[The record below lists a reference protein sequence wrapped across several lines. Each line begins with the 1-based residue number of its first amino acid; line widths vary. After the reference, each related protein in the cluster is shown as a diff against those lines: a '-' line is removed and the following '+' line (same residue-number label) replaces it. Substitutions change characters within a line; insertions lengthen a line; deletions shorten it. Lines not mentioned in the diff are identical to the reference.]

1 MKQLI
6 LAMSQKSYSSDILVW
21 GLFIAAVLAFVALLF
36 WQRRKGRELRSELE
50 QLARMKEN
58 DIEAE
63 FVLRAMKLTTWHLDP
78 KTMTMTFDSDFRDKS
93 EWAASYTDG
102 ESPKQLARQLHP
114 HDAER
119 VFKALT
125 DLCEGRSEDYRV
137 EYRVL
142 IPNTNR
148 FYWEESF
155 ATVVERDVDGKPCSI
170 VGTTQRIDDRK
181 RMEEALISARNRA
194 EESDRLKS
202 AFIAN
207 MSHEIRTPLN
217 AIVGFTSILPDIT
230 SPEERQGL
238 IDLIQDNTQNLL
250 TIIDDVVNI
259 SKIESGQEETVMSN
273 FELNMMLAEQTER
286 YRQYLKPGVNM
297 STHFACEQQT
307 ITTDYNRLCEIV
319 KHLLSNATKFTTQ
332 GSIEIG
338 YDAPANRRIDI
349 WVRDTG
355 KGIAEENLERVFE
368 RFFKVDE
375 FIPGAG
381 LGLSTCRTMAFSL
394 GGEVTVESKLG
405 EGSTFT
411 VDIPIL

>member
-1 MKQLI
+1 MKHLL
-6 LAMSQKSYSSDILVW
+6 LATVQKSYSSDILVW
-21 GLFIAAVLAFVALLF
+21 GLLVVAIIACVALIF
-36 WQRRKGRELRSELE
+36 WQRRKGRELRYELD

-58 DIEAE
+58 NIEAE

-78 KTMTMTFDSDFRDKS
+78 KTMAMTFDSDFRDKS
-93 EWAASYTDG
+93 EWVVGYTDG
-102 ESPKQLARQLHP
+102 DSPQDLGQQVEP
-114 HDAER
+114 HDAEH
-119 VFKALT
+119 VMKALT
-125 DLCEGRSEDYRV
+125 DLCEGRTEDYRV

-142 IPNTNR
+142 IPNTNK

-155 ATVVERDVDGKPCSI
+155 ATIVERDDEGKPSSI

-181 RMEEALISARNRA
+181 RMEEALIDARNRA

-217 AIVGFTSILPDIT
+217 AIVGFTSVLPDIT
-230 SPEERQGL
+230 APEERQGFL
-238 IDLIQDNTQNLL
+238 DLIQENTQKLL
-250 TIIDDVVNI
+250 RIIDDVVNI
-259 SKIESGQEETVMSN
+259 SKIESGQAETVMTN
-273 FELNMMLAEQTER
+273 FELNMMLSDQVER
-286 YRQYLKPGVNM
+286 FRQDLKPGVELTT
-297 STHFACEQQT
+297 SFACEQQN
-307 ITTDYNRLCEIV
+307 ITTDNDRLREIM
-319 KHLLSNATKFTTQ
+319 KHLLSNATKFTSQ

-338 YDAPANRRIDI
+338 YSAPSDGRIKI
-349 WVRDTG
+349 WVSDTG

-375 FIPGAG
+375 YIPGAG

-394 GGEVTVESKLG
+394 GGQVTVESKLG
-405 EGSTFT
+405 VGSTFT